1 MFEILRAS
9 SRLSRRAYRTVLVV
23 RANLG
28 VARLVLGH
36 RWYGISFIHP
46 SWNYVLGLDALVW
59 AAICLGH
66 DQIRAGYFRPI
77 LRSGNRNACL
87 AVYNGHS
94 GGRHYHSGSP
104 SNQRCR
110 PGSWELTVDL
120 GRDALGQRQRRFL
133 TVRGTKA
140 QAQRK
145 LRELL
150 STLDKGLA
158 LPGGKILLRDWL
170 DRWLAERI
178 GLTPTG
184 ARAPRN
190 ATGTLPRSTSSPT
203 SATWN

>member
-1 MFEILRAS
+1 MKGS
-9 SRLSRRAYRTVLVV
+9 
-23 RANLG
+23 
-28 VARLVLGH
+28 
-36 RWYGISFIHP
+36 
-46 SWNYVLGLDALVW
+46 
-59 AAICLGH
+59 
-66 DQIRAGYFRPI
+66 IRQ
-77 LRSGNRNACL
+77 RS
-87 AVYNGHS
+87 
-94 GGRHYHSGSP
+94 
-104 SNQRCR
+104 

-178 GLTPTG
+178 TPNRRQGTKERYRDIAEKHLKPHIGHLEPGHVQALEAKLTAG
-184 ARAPRN
+184 ACPSAGSN
-190 ATGTLPRSTSSPT
+190 WSTPSYPGPLNTPCRWS
-203 SATWN
+203 